1 MNCAFDSIPSFS
13 RSFVCS
19 FSFLCEFVQFH
30 RSTAC
35 VIAHTLFPPPVW
47 YAASVPLK
55 STMEFSCDDMF
66 RRAKSTFVFSFT
78 FHIHTSQ
85 QRAASEW
92 LMVCAEIWW
101 NFWWFKSQL
110 ISHSFYFIT
119 FSVCVS
125 ISKCNISSS
134 PLSLHFSRH
143 PWHIFIKSSISSQL
157 SFLLYFMWAKRNNSI
172 RTTTKGRTTAA

>member
-1 MNCAFDSIPSFS
+1 MNCAFDSIPSFFVRLLFLFFVRV
-13 RSFVCS
+13 RSIS
-19 FSFLCEFVQFH
+19 SQHSLCH
-30 RSTAC
+30 RS
-35 VIAHTLFPPPVW
+35 HSL
-47 YAASVPLK
+47 
-55 STMEFSCDDMF
+55 STPSLICCQCPAKKAQWSSPAMMF

-78 FHIHTSQ
+78 FHLHTSQ

-92 LMVCAEIWW
+92 LMVWAEIWW

-134 PLSLHFSRH
+134 PLSLRFSRH

-157 SFLLYFMWAKRNNSI
+157 SFLLFFYVS
-172 RTTTKGRTTAA
+172 